1 MLDKLN
7 QPKGSTIG
15 VLKDGRTVQ
24 EAFDELTNDV
34 TGSVTT
40 TRYASSASQAL
51 FPKLIDKMTAYRHGV
66 SGFQDKFRIYGYG
79 SSVGNG
85 ATIGGNSSPNTP
97 VAKFF
102 EHFQRTVNKA
112 GIYPFEYSNKSVDGS
127 NINDFLN
134 REWPA
139 TVATRVFPDLAV
151 FAYGMN
157 DFPSAQ
163 YNAGMTFGP
172 NGFKQRLRDSIQKVR
187 DAGGDVVLLTT
198 PHPNIEEYAWDLPDS
213 IDMLWPQ
220 FSPKPV
226 SNEALIP
233 PVSQSNVSFD
243 FMGKRITQGVRFLRG
258 NDAMREVAVEMG
270 CVLIDVEK
278 YWFEAVG
285 KYGNALLFDRTPT
298 MQTVHPNLLGHQ
310 QSYWRAIEEFFNNVD
325 SSGWIAPDAKLNQ
338 TLDVGGNALNPAKM
352 EADVDL
358 QANGIRQRAFVRR
371 DKSGRVMEELTQDS
385 KIQRTAYTVSEPTIS
400 APGYHLTWNEWF
412 SRTKGLFASGESV
425 HIPITNRTEGRLLVT
440 VWTSGQTGWTQL
452 EDYLVSNREGV
463 VSLVKVGAMDN
474 TPLAGGTGTNGQ
486 RLFTVSTSAND
497 VVINVLLDNATVKF
511 KLDTFGV

>member
-1 MLDKLN
+1 MLDRLN

-15 VLKDGRTVQ
+15 VLRDGRTTQ
-24 EAFDELTNDV
+24 EAIEELTNDV
-34 TGSVTT
+34 TGSITT

-66 SGFQDKFRIYGYG
+66 PGFQDKFRIYGYG

-134 REWPA
+134 REWPS
-139 TVATRVFPDLAV
+139 TVATGVFPDLAV

-163 YNAGMTFGP
+163 YNAGMTFGA
-172 NGFKQRLRDSIQKVR
+172 NGFKQRLRNAIQKVR

-198 PHPNIEEYAWDLPDS
+198 PHPNIEEYSWELPSS
-213 IDMLWPQ
+213 IDMVWPQ
-220 FSPKPV
+220 FAAKPV
-226 SNEALIP
+226 AGDVLIP

-285 KYGNALLFDRTPT
+285 KYGNVLLFDRVPA

-325 SSGWIAPDAKLNQ
+325 SSGWIAPDARLNQ

-371 DKSGRVMEELTQDS
+371 DKSGRIMEELMQDS
-385 KIQRTAYTVSEPTIS
+385 KVQRTAYTVAEPTVS
-400 APGYHLTWNEWF
+400 APGYSLTWNEWF
-412 SRTKGLFASGESV
+412 SRTKGLFSNGETLT
-425 HIPITNRTEGRLLVT
+425 IPITNRTEGRLLVNL
-440 VWTSGQTGWTQL
+440 WTSAQQTWTQL

-463 VSLVKVGAMDN
+463 VQLVKVGGIDTTS
-474 TPLAGGTGTNGQ
+474 TPGQ
-486 RLFTVSTSAND
+486 RMFTVSTTTNG
-497 VVINVLLDNATVKF
+497 VVITVLQDNASLKF

>member
-1 MLDKLN
+1 MLNNLN

-15 VLKDGRTVQ
+15 VLKDGRTTQ
-24 EAFDELTNDV
+24 EAIDELTNDV
-34 TGSVTT
+34 TGSITT

-66 SGFQDKFRIYGYG
+66 TGFQDKFRIYGYG

-85 ATIGGNSSPNTP
+85 ATIGGNASPNTP

-139 TVATRVFPDLAV
+139 TVATGVLPDLAV

-163 YNAGMTFGP
+163 YNSGMTFGP
-172 NGFKQRLRDSIQKVR
+172 NGFKQRLRNSIQKVR

-213 IDMLWPQ
+213 INMLWPQ
-220 FSPKPV
+220 FAEAPV
-226 SNEALIP
+226 SNEMLIP

-270 CVLIDVEK
+270 CILIDVEK

-285 KYGNALLFDRTPT
+285 KYGNALLFDRTPN

-371 DKSGRVMEELTQDS
+371 DKSGRIMEELTQDS
-385 KIQRTAYTVSEPTIS
+385 RFKRTSYTVSDPTVS
-400 APGYHLTWNEWF
+400 APGYSLTWDEWF
-412 SRTKGLFASGESV
+412 TRTKGLFTSGETLS
-425 HIPITNRTEGRLLVT
+425 IPVNNRTEGRLLVT
-440 VWTSGQTGWTQL
+440 AWISGQTGWTQL

-463 VSLVKVGAMDN
+463 VLVSKIGSLDN
-474 TPLAGGTGTNGQ
+474 TPPAGGTGTNGQ
-486 RLFTVSTSAND
+486 RLFTVSTSTNN
-497 VVINVLLDNATVKF
+497 VVVNILSDNATVKF
-511 KLDTFGV
+511 KLDTFGA